1 MIWNTAFSLSPAG
14 SDAPSTL
21 DNRIR
26 ELKEAIYE
34 RVAKEHVMSLASGL
48 AGEDGYHKAGSA
60 NAFYAGTAPTTLPDG
75 TVLGAAHAGWLWY
88 DTAKGVLRV
97 WSGTAWI
104 AIAPPIGAIYMQF
117 PGKSDPGTLW
127 PNSTW
132 SNISSETLLK
142 GRVPRIEGTVSTGGA
157 NASALF
163 GNSQDDQMQLIT
175 GSFGLGAGAG
185 VAISASGAFS
195 LTAARSSGVSTTS
208 SPRSDVDFSSAN
220 SSGARTGN
228 ATRDASVTV
237 RVFQRTA

>member
-75 TVLGAAHAGWLWY
+75 TVLGAAHAGRLWY

-142 GRVPRIEGTVSTGGA
+142 GRVPRIEGAATHG
-157 NASALF
+157 SAAAF
-163 GNSQDDQMQLIT
+163 GSSQDDCGQGHWHDPVSSNSALKWSLSANVGTSRLVPIT
-175 GSFGLGAGAG
+175 GG
-185 VAISASGAFS
+185 
-195 LTAARSSGVSTTS
+195 
-208 SPRSDVDFSSAN
+208 SDVVGSPTSDGTN
-220 SSGARTGN
+220 GTPRIGTE
-228 ATRDASVTV
+228 TRAASVTV
-237 RVFQRTA
+237 RVWQRTA